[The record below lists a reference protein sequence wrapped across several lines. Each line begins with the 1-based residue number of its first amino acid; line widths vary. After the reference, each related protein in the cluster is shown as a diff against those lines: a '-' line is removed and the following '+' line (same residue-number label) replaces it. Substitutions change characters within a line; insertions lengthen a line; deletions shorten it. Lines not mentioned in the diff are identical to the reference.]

1 MEYVAIRI
9 IKFDS
14 RNGYSL
20 VFYWSLSFYM
30 CGQTA
35 YGLFTFIVI
44 LRKNYRILAFNIL
57 DWIYDIKLCTNSHVK
72 YYLSL
77 INSSRWTYF
86 NIKSIISPSR
96 FKLKF
101 KQYFQA
107 LNCLLHNI
115 KGVDHILNT
124 NVHRIWIV
132 VTHVPWRIY
141 PHVNEFISNIMLKL
155 RLSNGK
161 NNFTN
166 FHGHFHLIA

>member
-1 MEYVAIRI
+1 
-9 IKFDS
+9 
-14 RNGYSL
+14 
-20 VFYWSLSFYM
+20 M
-30 CGQTA
+30 CGRTA
-35 YGLFTFIVI
+35 YGLFNFIVI
-44 LRKNYRILAFNIL
+44 LRKNYKILAFNIL
-57 DWIYDIKLCTNSHVK
+57 DRIYDIKLCNNSHVK
-72 YYLSL
+72 YYFES
-77 INSSRWTYF
+77 NQFQSMYDRETVF
-86 NIKSIISPSR
+86 NIGSIISPSR

-101 KQYFQA
+101 KKYFQA
-107 LNCLLHNI
+107 LKFLLHNI